1 MALCCPGLW
10 LMAAIQP
17 EKFPWVGASWLTQRR
32 NSLLLSVE
40 LTEQGGVWVIVRVS
54 VCVHARAREID
65 RERERERNSFLCMSV
80 SMCVHVGLP
89 LLCMNRHAWA
99 SLSTCFKLS
108 VKVTA
113 CPRPGIQVTWII
125 SQKWPCTHKHSSLSF
140 FFFFP
145 MDNRNLLLY
154 DGNHSRQQYVTFIWN
169 IGSFTDR
176 LALFLW
182 YGNYGR
188 WWGYYSCTLSY
199 VKVNSCC
206 INGKVLILNTRI
218 ACPLLLKIKWQWES
232 KAGEQRGGRRE
243 KQPKMR
249 VGLRNTD
256 NWSVPFTKRLL

>member
-1 MALCCPGLW
+1 MTLH
-10 LMAAIQP
+10 
-17 EKFPWVGASWLTQRR
+17 TQT
-32 NSLLLSVE
+32 LQLE
-40 LTEQGGVWVIVRVS
+40 
-54 VCVHARAREID
+54 
-65 RERERERNSFLCMSV
+65 
-80 SMCVHVGLP
+80 
-89 LLCMNRHAWA
+89 
-99 SLSTCFKLS
+99 
-108 VKVTA
+108 
-113 CPRPGIQVTWII
+113 
-125 SQKWPCTHKHSSLSF
+125 F

-154 DGNHSRQQYVTFIWN
+154 VGNHSRQQYVTFVWN
-169 IGSFTDR
+169 IGSFTDK

-256 NWSVPFTKRLL
+256 NWSVPFTKRLLSVVTDMLPNWRLEDMHIYIAHMESIYICGSGFCSAA